1 MGSRS
6 VGDRRKP
13 RGSSRCRRR
22 QVARALVL
30 GGSAGRRLALPLSQA
45 GGSIMPCG
53 TRARL
58 TAYVAYQNLTFTE
71 LDVLLSALTDA
82 GYTQLERALV
92 GTEAANAVPV
102 RDSAGRVIA
111 GAALVVRGADL
122 PTGFGDLGFVLMDGA
137 YVPLVPSDARAE
149 RCSRRAML
157 APSNSSRESALDTAA
172 ARPPNS

>member
-1 MGSRS
+1 
-6 VGDRRKP
+6 
-13 RGSSRCRRR
+13 
-22 QVARALVL
+22 
-30 GGSAGRRLALPLSQA
+30 
-45 GGSIMPCG
+45 MPCG

-58 TAYVAYQNLTFTE
+58 TAYVAYQNLTFAE

-92 GTEAANAVPV
+92 GTEAANSVPV

-111 GAALVVRGADL
+111 GAALVVRGGDL

-149 RCSRRAML
+149 QLLKGIRTGYGRGKAAQLAEQARRRYQGAVQ
-157 APSNSSRESALDTAA
+157 RTTAVDGTVTI
-172 ARPPNS
+172 RVRF